1 MFKND
6 FVKYSRV
13 MKKANN
19 AAGLK
24 RYQFKPGK
32 SGNPKGRPKALPGIN
47 KMLTEVIT
55 EDARRSILKMLVAQ
69 AKKGNMRAIE
79 LVLDRLYGRVQQ
91 QTEVSG
97 KMDVRSIQMLIQRDD
112 EKKTT

>member
-1 MFKND
+1 
-6 FVKYSRV
+6 

-19 AAGLK
+19 AEGLK

-55 EDARRSILKMLVAQ
+55 EDDRRHILRKLVGQ
-69 AKKGNMRAIE
+69 AKNGNMRAIE
-79 LVLDRLYGRVQQ
+79 LVLDRLYGKVTQ
-91 QTEVSG
+91 QTE
-97 KMDVRSIQMLIQRDD
+97 IQANMSVKAITGMIIQQN
-112 EKKTT
+112 ENKT